1 MHDKSMEHDSK
12 PPVDV
17 EGFRAA
23 MREVGIE
30 EIVDPTL
37 DLFVKEAA
45 KIFDALKSAL
55 VAGDLEAVRA
65 HSHSLKSSSGNIR
78 ALGLSEVLATL
89 EEAAHSGD
97 TSSVAQIFE
106 RVRPEYAAV
115 MAHLLPSSE
124 QG

>member
-1 MHDKSMEHDSK
+1 MEHESK

-17 EGFRAA
+17 EAFRAT
-23 MREVGIE
+23 MREAGIE

-37 DLFVKEAA
+37 DVFVKEAER
-45 KIFDALKSAL
+45 IFHALEGAF
-55 VAGDLEAVRA
+55 VAGDLKSVGA
-65 HSHSLKSSSGNIR
+65 HAHSLKSSSGNIW

-89 EEAAHSGD
+89 EAAANSGEASLA
-97 TSSVAQIFE
+97 AEIFE

-115 MAHLLPSSE
+115 MAHLLPSGE